1 MLGLLKDSWPNILMC
16 LFNLNPGDITGDF
29 KFVCSSTEDI
39 LLHITTQ
46 PYCHFVFSLQQIN
59 FHFTSLSENLF
70 LVAFLILRML
80 HCVCGQYELRLLAF
94 DVLWNTIPDLHG
106 RRVSLVTNWRSSGMR
121 LMLTGSKRMRT
132 TVVDHFEMMK
142 TLCMSLWR
150 DSACIPSVHGVLLV
164 TPNSPV

>member
-1 MLGLLKDSWPNILMC
+1 MKIVLLILKGSEEGKSSIDTGIDKLTILTVCCSSQVPKGNGRVQHFFFIYMLGLLKDSWPNILMC

-59 FHFTSLSENLF
+59 FHFTSLSENIF

-80 HCVCGQYELRLLAF
+80 HCVCGHYELRLLAF
-94 DVLWNTIPDLHG
+94 DVLWKTIPDLHG
-106 RRVSLVTNWRSSGMR
+106 RRVSLVTN
-121 LMLTGSKRMRT
+121 
-132 TVVDHFEMMK
+132 
-142 TLCMSLWR
+142 
-150 DSACIPSVHGVLLV
+150 
-164 TPNSPV
+164 